1 MNMKNTHETSA
12 TILRKYQDMILE
24 NQEEV
29 DEAKDE
35 ELDEN
40 QEEVD
45 ESKDEEL
52 DEAKDEEVDESKDED
67 DDKEEVK
74 ETAREI
80 PSTPTLRYY
89 QDMIKEAEADKEEV
103 DESKDED
110 DDKEE
115 VDESKDEEEVDEGIK
130 RTPDPQIGKGVGKY
144 SGNPEME
151 KDLASVGL
159 QKPMARAT
167 ARGRM
172 HGAKQPKHG
181 GTGFGG

>member
-40 QEEVD
+40 Q
-45 ESKDEEL
+45 
-52 DEAKDEEVDESKDED
+52 
-67 DDKEEVK
+67 
-74 ETAREI
+74 
-80 PSTPTLRYY
+80 
-89 QDMIKEAEADKEEV
+89 
-103 DESKDED
+103 
-110 DDKEE
+110 EE

>member
-1 MNMKNTHETSA
+1 MDMKNTHETSA

-45 ESKDEEL
+45 ESKDEE
-52 DEAKDEEVDESKDED
+52 VDESKDED
-67 DDKEEVK
+67 DDKDEVK

-89 QDMIKEAEADKEEV
+89 QDMIKKQ
-103 DESKDED
+103 KM
-110 DDKEE
+110 
-115 VDESKDEEEVDEGIK
+115 IK
-130 RTPDPQIGKGVGKY
+130 KK
-144 SGNPEME
+144 
-151 KDLASVGL
+151 
-159 QKPMARAT
+159 
-167 ARGRM
+167 
-172 HGAKQPKHG
+172 
-181 GTGFGG
+181 

>member
-40 QEEVD
+40 Q
-45 ESKDEEL
+45 
-52 DEAKDEEVDESKDED
+52 EEVDESKDED

-115 VDESKDEEEVDEGIK
+115 VDESKDEDEVDEGIK